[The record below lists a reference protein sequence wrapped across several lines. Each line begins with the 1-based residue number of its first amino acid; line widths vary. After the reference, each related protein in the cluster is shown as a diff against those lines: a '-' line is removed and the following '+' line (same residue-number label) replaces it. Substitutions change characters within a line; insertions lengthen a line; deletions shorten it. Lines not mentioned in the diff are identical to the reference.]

1 MDPLVVA
8 ALRMPIVFFMTR
20 SDVFTPLTR
29 PILWMSHMLPIFRQ
43 HDGVDTKDANEK
55 VFLKCTKVL
64 SYGRN
69 LLIFGEGFTDD
80 KFVRRLK
87 PVKKGAVRIGF
98 SALESMNWK
107 KNVYMAAV
115 GCNYSDPNQMRSDL
129 LISTSKKICLND
141 FKDAYLENPNKTIT
155 EVTKLVEK
163 LMKDQITHVDDI
175 KLTSFHE
182 NIMILTRKGMNALHS
197 NLNISLIKRWHYSQ
211 KLAIWINNH
220 SVTYQQAI
228 HDLQE
233 QLSNYLKEL
242 DRLKINDNH
251 IYEYSVNHKLS
262 RTKEL
267 LMMVVLFPIMLIGL
281 AHCGIP
287 YYLVKKFVERTFKRR
302 VFWGSVK
309 LLLGMLL
316 IGLLNIPVIFLFHA
330 YIFPSYWLGFVYY
343 LSIGLFGLAAYTW
356 FRELNSYRQKTNAKK
371 VNLPELVQKRMHLLK
386 EIHRIIPVA

>member
-8 ALRMPIVFFMTR
+8 ALRLPIVFFMTR

-267 LMMVVLFPIMLIGL
+267 LMMVVLFPFMLIGL